1 MGFDFSQFNAQPSNF
16 NLKIITA
23 NVMNLLAFPVAPH
36 QISSFIQPPGFLN
49 GAKLDV

>member
-23 NVMNLLAFPVAPH
+23 NVMNLLAFPSRHTRSPVLY
-36 QISSFIQPPGFLN
+36 SRSGFLN